1 MKINVAKTK
10 VMLVGKGDSQ
20 LSAIVTINGGEVEQV
35 GSFKYL
41 GGIFTSIANLEAEV
55 NARRSRG
62 LGAFAKFSH
71 LWGNRHLGVSAKV
84 QVFNTFVLPHF
95 VYGAET

>member
-1 MKINVAKTK
+1 M
-10 VMLVGKGDSQ
+10 GKGDSR
-20 LSAIVTINGGEVEQV
+20 LLAIVTINGGHVEQV

-41 GGIFTSIANLEAEV
+41 GGILTSTVNLEAEV
-55 NARRSRG
+55 NACRG
-62 LGAFAKFSH
+62 LGLGTFAQFSH
-71 LWGNRHLGVSAKV
+71 LWGNQQLGVSAKV